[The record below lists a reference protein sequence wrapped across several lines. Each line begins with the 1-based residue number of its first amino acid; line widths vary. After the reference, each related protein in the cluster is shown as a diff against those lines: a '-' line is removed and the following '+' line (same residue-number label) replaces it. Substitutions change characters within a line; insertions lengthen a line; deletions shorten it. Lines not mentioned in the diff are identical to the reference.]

1 MSPVCFSYN
10 QQIIVCSA
18 MFDNHPEEGNISI
31 SYLNCE
37 CSLKYH
43 LAGKFILR
51 HNTSIVKILAVS
63 DEVVERLYSLCT
75 NGHFRDIELV
85 VGCGDLPYPYLEN
98 LLTFLN
104 VPLMYVP
111 GNHDPTYN
119 AENHLAHVE
128 GGSNL
133 DLKLTRY
140 KKFLIGGFGGCIQ
153 YRPDG
158 TNQYTQAEAYLRAFQ
173 LFPRLILNRMNY
185 GRALDILIT
194 HSPPFGIH
202 DDDSQA
208 HRGLK
213 AINWL
218 LRVAQP
224 RYHFHGH
231 THFQR
236 RNLSSSDTQHG
247 ITRIINIF
255 PYKII
260 DVNH

>member
-1 MSPVCFSYN
+1 M
-10 QQIIVCSA
+10 
-18 MFDNHPEEGNISI
+18 
-31 SYLNCE
+31 
-37 CSLKYH
+37 
-43 LAGKFILR
+43 
-51 HNTSIVKILAVS
+51 KILAVS

-75 NGHFRDIELV
+75 SGHFDEIELIL
-85 VGCGDLPYPYLEN
+85 GCGDLPYPYLEN
-98 LLTFLN
+98 LLTILN

-111 GNHDPTYN
+111 GNHDPNYN
-119 AENHLAHVE
+119 PENPLAHVE

-158 TNQYTQAEAYLRAFQ
+158 TNQYTQTDAYLRAFRMFPQ
-173 LFPRLILNRMNY
+173 LVLNRMNY
-185 GRALDILIT
+185 GRALDVLIT

-202 DDDSQA
+202 DEDSQA
-208 HRGLK
+208 HQGLK

-218 LRVAQP
+218 LRVAKP

-236 RNLSSSDTQHG
+236 RNISPSETILGLTK
-247 ITRIINIF
+247 IINIF
-255 PYKII
+255 PYKIL
-260 DVNH
+260 DVSH

>member
-1 MSPVCFSYN
+1 
-10 QQIIVCSA
+10 
-18 MFDNHPEEGNISI
+18 
-31 SYLNCE
+31 
-37 CSLKYH
+37 
-43 LAGKFILR
+43 
-51 HNTSIVKILAVS
+51 VKILAVS
-63 DEVVERLYSLCT
+63 DEVVERLYTLSQS
-75 NGHFRDIELV
+75 GHFNGVELIL
-85 VGCGDLPYPYLEN
+85 GCGDLPYPYLEN

-104 VPLMYVP
+104 KPLLYVP
-111 GNHDPTYN
+111 GNHDPIYN
-119 AENHLAHVE
+119 AENHLARVE

-133 DLKLTRY
+133 DLKLERH
-140 KKFLIGGFGGCIQ
+140 KKFLIGGFGGSIR

-158 TNQYTQAEAYLRAFQ
+158 TNQYTQNEAYWRAYRM
-173 LFPRLILNRMNY
+173 LPRLLLNRINY

-202 DDDSQA
+202 DEDSHA

-218 LRVAQP
+218 LRMAQP

-236 RNLSSSDTQHG
+236 RNISAAETDHG
-247 ITRIINIF
+247 ITRIVNIF
-255 PYKII
+255 PYKVI